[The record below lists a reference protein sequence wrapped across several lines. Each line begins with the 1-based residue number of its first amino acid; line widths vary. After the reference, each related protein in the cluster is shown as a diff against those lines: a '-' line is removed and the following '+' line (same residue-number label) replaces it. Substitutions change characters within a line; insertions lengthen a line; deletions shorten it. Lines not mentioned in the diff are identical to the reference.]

1 MTIEAARAVA
11 DAVLY
16 EGYLL
21 YPYRASS
28 AKNRSR
34 WQFGVLGPPFASAS
48 AFGEPPGMAM
58 QCLLTPGGHV
68 TVHLRF
74 LHLQVRVV
82 ERPAGPGLVEA
93 VPAVTVDGET
103 ILSWDEAVEHEVT
116 LPPFTGPPLD
126 FPVTVPGF
134 ASVEPLP
141 AGAGRIVR
149 RRWPLTA
156 RVLVNAAPDGDLLR
170 LTVTVTNEHPDPV
183 ADKESTARHSLLGTH
198 LLLEATGASFV
209 SLVDPPPPF
218 AAAAARCHQ
227 DRCWPV
233 LAGTN
238 ALLLGAPIILYD
250 HPQIAAESP
259 GPLFD
264 LTEIDEIL
272 TLRVMTMT
280 DDEKAEARATDPR
293 ARAIIDRCD
302 ALTPTDLQK
311 LHGAR
316 RPAPTPPPSS
326 PAPHHDTVAPY
337 PTQLSAPPRPL
348 APSPDRAPGSK
359 VLVALGGGEVPASSR
374 DRVSGGE
381 VLAPLAA
388 DDALAPSRD
397 RVPDGEVLASLAA
410 DDALALSRDR
420 VPGGEVLAS
429 FGGGEVPASSR
440 DRVSGGDV
448 LASFGGGEAFASSR
462 DHAPVDDVPVFGE
475 APWWDPAADAS
486 VDPARDTVDVGGVL
500 VGRDSLVRLR
510 PTRRADAQDLF
521 LAGRLARVTAV
532 LSDVDGGTHVAVVL
546 TDDPA
551 ADLHDWYGRYYYFAP
566 DELEPAGAAIGGE
579 NRS

>member
-1 MTIEAARAVA
+1 MSLDAARAVA

-34 WQFGVLGPPFASAS
+34 WQFGVLGPPFAETD

-82 ERPAGPGLVEA
+82 QCPTPAGGLSP
-93 VPAVTVDGET
+93 VPEVTVGGET

-116 LPPFTGPPLD
+116 LPPITPGSLEGD
-126 FPVTVPGF
+126 FPVTVPG
-134 ASVEPLP
+134 AEDIEPLP
-141 AGAGRIVR
+141 AAVGRIVR
-149 RRWPLTA
+149 RRYPLTA
-156 RVLVNAAPDGDLLR
+156 RVRVTSAPIGDLRR

-183 ADKESTARHSLLGTH
+183 ADKESAVRHALLGAH
-198 LLLEATGASFV
+198 VLLEAHDAAFV
-209 SLVDPPPPF
+209 SVVDPPPS
-218 AAAAARCHQ
+218 AAAAAASCTQ

-233 LAGTN
+233 LAGPPGTTD
-238 ALLLGAPIILYD
+238 LLLGAPIILYD
-250 HPQIAAESP
+250 HPQIADESL
-259 GPLFD
+259 GALFD

-302 ALTPTDLQK
+302 ALTPADLQQ

-316 RPAPTPPPSS
+316 R
-326 PAPHHDTVAPY
+326 
-337 PTQLSAPPRPL
+337 
-348 APSPDRAPGSK
+348 
-359 VLVALGGGEVPASSR
+359 
-374 DRVSGGE
+374 
-381 VLAPLAA
+381 
-388 DDALAPSRD
+388 
-397 RVPDGEVLASLAA
+397 
-410 DDALALSRDR
+410 
-420 VPGGEVLAS
+420 
-429 FGGGEVPASSR
+429 
-440 DRVSGGDV
+440 
-448 LASFGGGEAFASSR
+448 
-462 DHAPVDDVPVFGE
+462 E

-486 VDPARDTVDVGGVL
+486 VDPARDTVRVAGVAIR
-500 VGRDSLVRLR
+500 RDSLVRLR
-510 PTRRADAQDLF
+510 PNRRADAQDIF
-521 LAGRLARVTAV
+521 LAGHLARVTAV
-532 LSDVDGGTHVAVVL
+532 VSDVDGGTHVAVVL
-546 TDDPA
+546 ADDPD

-566 DELEPAGAAIGGE
+566 DELEPAGLPTEGE
-579 NRS
+579 NR